1 MQQENR
7 RATESARPLPSA
19 GWRSDSWRTP
29 AVVLICGCLISMV
42 GFGPRS
48 TLGFFLTPMSHDQG
62 WGREVFALSV
72 AIQTLL
78 YGAAQPFSG
87 AIADRFGTVRVII
100 AGTLLYA
107 AGIFMMAHAATP
119 ETLFLSSGVLIG
131 FGLSGCSFNL
141 VLSSFGKLLPE
152 SWRSLAFGAGTA
164 SGSFGQFLFSPLAVG
179 LIDTL
184 GWRTTL
190 EVFAGLLLLIVPL
203 AFAIAT
209 PRSDAPQTSLR
220 SLGKDESQT
229 SLRSLRQDDS
239 QTSLSGLR
247 QNESDQ
253 TSIPSL
259 RKDDPPQTSVR
270 SLRTAEAAPSATQ
283 IQNYKQ
289 ALAEALGHRSY
300 ILLVLGFFT
309 CGFQLGFVTLHLP
322 SYLIDRGL
330 SAEVGGWTLGVI
342 GLFNIVGAMTS
353 GWLGGR
359 MPKRYILVVIYFA
372 RALAVVFLI
381 TMPASPAVALI
392 YGAVTGLLWLSSVP
406 PTAGLVAV
414 MFGTRWMAMLFGIA
428 FFSHQVGGFLGV
440 YLGGL
445 LYEHTGSYD
454 IVWWLGVL
462 FGVLS
467 AVINL
472 PIVEKPVVRPALA
485 AG

>member
-7 RATESARPLPSA
+7 PGSGSVPPLSSVD
-19 GWRSDSWRTP
+19 RRLESWRTP
-29 AVVLICGCLISMV
+29 AVILACGCLISMI

-48 TLGFFLTPMSHDQG
+48 TLGFFLTPMSTAHG

-78 YGAAQPFSG
+78 YGIAQPFSG

-141 VLSSFGKLLPE
+141 VISSFGKLLPE

-179 LIDTL
+179 LVDTV

-209 PRSDAPQTSLR
+209 PRSDAPA
-220 SLGKDESQT
+220 
-229 SLRSLRQDDS
+229 
-239 QTSLSGLR
+239 
-247 QNESDQ
+247 
-253 TSIPSL
+253 
-259 RKDDPPQTSVR
+259 QTSVR
-270 SLRTAEAAPSATQ
+270 SLRKLDSEQTSARSPRKLDPAADAALSAAQ

-330 SAEVGGWTLGVI
+330 SAQVGGWTLGVI
-342 GLFNIVGAMTS
+342 GLFNIVGAMLS

-359 MPKRYILVVIYFA
+359 MPKRYILAVIYFA

-381 TMPASPAVALI
+381 TLPASPAVALI
-392 YGAVTGLLWLSSVP
+392 YGAATGLLWLSSVP

-445 LYEHTGSYD
+445 LYERTGSYD

-467 AVINL
+467 ALINL
-472 PIVEKPVVRPALA
+472 PIVEKPVPRQAPAPA
-485 AG
+485 

>member
-1 MQQENR
+1 MQQDNR
-7 RATESARPLPSA
+7 PGSGSVRARSSID
-19 GWRSDSWRTP
+19 WRLESWRTP
-29 AVVLICGCLISMV
+29 AVILICGCLISMV
-42 GFGPRS
+42 GFGPRA
-48 TLGFFLTPMSHDQG
+48 TLGFFLTPMSTANG

-107 AGIFMMAHAATP
+107 AGIFMMAHASTP

-141 VLSSFGKLLPE
+141 VISSFGKLLPE

-179 LIDTL
+179 LIDTV

-209 PRSDAPQTSLR
+209 PRSDAPA
-220 SLGKDESQT
+220 
-229 SLRSLRQDDS
+229 
-239 QTSLSGLR
+239 
-247 QNESDQ
+247 
-253 TSIPSL
+253 
-259 RKDDPPQTSVR
+259 QTSVR
-270 SLRTAEAAPSATQ
+270 SLRQGELTSPRGLRQPDSETAPSVEQ
-283 IQNYKQ
+283 IQTYKQ

-330 SAEVGGWTLGVI
+330 SAQVGGWTLGVI
-342 GLFNIVGAMTS
+342 GLFNIVGAMLS

-359 MPKRYILVVIYFA
+359 MPKRYILAVIYFA
-372 RALAVVFLI
+372 RALAVVFLV

-445 LYEHTGSYD
+445 LYERTGSYD

-472 PIVEKPVVRPALA
+472 PIVEKPVARLA
-485 AG
+485 TA

>member
-1 MQQENR
+1 
-7 RATESARPLPSA
+7 
-19 GWRSDSWRTP
+19 
-29 AVVLICGCLISMV
+29 MV
-42 GFGPRS
+42 GFGPRA
-48 TLGFFLTPMSHDQG
+48 TLGFFLTPMSTANG

-107 AGIFMMAHAATP
+107 AGIFMMAHASTP

-141 VLSSFGKLLPE
+141 VISSFGKLLPE

-179 LIDTL
+179 LIDTV

-209 PRSDAPQTSLR
+209 PRSDAPA
-220 SLGKDESQT
+220 
-229 SLRSLRQDDS
+229 
-239 QTSLSGLR
+239 
-247 QNESDQ
+247 
-253 TSIPSL
+253 
-259 RKDDPPQTSVR
+259 QTSVR
-270 SLRTAEAAPSATQ
+270 SLRQGELTSPRGLRQPDSETAPSVEQ
-283 IQNYKQ
+283 IQTYKQ

-330 SAEVGGWTLGVI
+330 SAQVGGWTLGVI
-342 GLFNIVGAMTS
+342 GLFNIVGAMLS

-359 MPKRYILVVIYFA
+359 MPKRYILAVIYFA
-372 RALAVVFLI
+372 RALAVVFLV

-445 LYEHTGSYD
+445 LYEQTGSYD

-472 PIVEKPVVRPALA
+472 PIVEKPVARLA
-485 AG
+485 TA

>member
-1 MQQENR
+1 
-7 RATESARPLPSA
+7 
-19 GWRSDSWRTP
+19 
-29 AVVLICGCLISMV
+29 
-42 GFGPRS
+42 
-48 TLGFFLTPMSHDQG
+48 
-62 WGREVFALSV
+62 
-72 AIQTLL
+72 
-78 YGAAQPFSG
+78 
-87 AIADRFGTVRVII
+87 RFGTVRVII

-220 SLGKDESQT
+220 SLRQDESQT

-239 QTSLSGLR
+239 QTSLRSLR
-247 QNESDQ
+247 QDES
-253 TSIPSL
+253 
-259 RKDDPPQTSVR
+259 QTSVR
-270 SLRTAEAAPSATQ
+270 SLRQDDSQTSVPSLRTAEAAPSATQ

-359 MPKRYILVVIYFA
+359 MPKRYILAVIYFA

-381 TMPASPAVALI
+381 TLPASPAVALI
-392 YGAVTGLLWLSSVP
+392 YGAATGLLWLSSVP

-472 PIVEKPVVRPALA
+472 PIVEKPVARLA
-485 AG
+485 TA

>member
-1 MQQENR
+1 MQQDNR
-7 RATESARPLPSA
+7 PGTGSVRSRSSID
-19 GWRSDSWRTP
+19 WRLESWRTP
-29 AVVLICGCLISMV
+29 AVILICGCLISMV
-42 GFGPRS
+42 GFGPRA
-48 TLGFFLTPMSHDQG
+48 TLGFFLTPMSTANG

-107 AGIFMMAHAATP
+107 AGIFMMAHASTP

-141 VLSSFGKLLPE
+141 VISSFGKLLPE

-179 LIDTL
+179 LIDTV

-209 PRSDAPQTSLR
+209 PRSDAPA
-220 SLGKDESQT
+220 
-229 SLRSLRQDDS
+229 
-239 QTSLSGLR
+239 
-247 QNESDQ
+247 
-253 TSIPSL
+253 
-259 RKDDPPQTSVR
+259 QTSVR
-270 SLRTAEAAPSATQ
+270 SLRQGELTSPRGLRQPDSETAPSVEQ
-283 IQNYKQ
+283 IQTYKQ

-322 SYLIDRGL
+322 AYLIDRGL
-330 SAEVGGWTLGVI
+330 SAQVGGWTLGVI
-342 GLFNIVGAMTS
+342 GLFNIVGAMLS

-359 MPKRYILVVIYFA
+359 MPKRYILAVIYFA
-372 RALAVVFLI
+372 RALAVVFLV

-445 LYEHTGSYD
+445 LYERTGSYD

-472 PIVEKPVVRPALA
+472 PIVEKPVARLA
-485 AG
+485 TA

>member
-1 MQQENR
+1 VQQENKP
-7 RATESARPLPSA
+7 ATGGIRPLSSA
-19 GWRSDSWRTP
+19 GWRWDSWRTP
-29 AVVLICGCLISMV
+29 AVVLISGCLISMI

-220 SLGKDESQT
+220 SLRQDESQT

-239 QTSLSGLR
+239 QTSLRSLR
-247 QNESDQ
+247 QDES
-253 TSIPSL
+253 
-259 RKDDPPQTSVR
+259 QTSVR
-270 SLRTAEAAPSATQ
+270 SLRQDDSQTSVPSLRTAEAAPSATQ

-353 GWLGGR
+353 GWLGGH
-359 MPKRYILVVIYFA
+359 MPKRYILAVIYFA

-472 PIVEKPVVRPALA
+472 PIVEKPVARLA
-485 AG
+485 TA

>member
-1 MQQENR
+1 MQQDNR
-7 RATESARPLPSA
+7 PGSGSVRARSSID
-19 GWRSDSWRTP
+19 WRLESWRTP
-29 AVVLICGCLISMV
+29 AVVLICGCLISMI
-42 GFGPRS
+42 GFGPRA

-107 AGIFMMAHAATP
+107 AGIFMMAHASTP

-141 VLSSFGKLLPE
+141 VISSFGKLLPE

-179 LIDTL
+179 LIDTV

-190 EVFAGLLLLIVPL
+190 EIFAGLLLLIVPL

-209 PRSDAPQTSLR
+209 PRSDAAPASPR
-220 SLGKDESQT
+220 
-229 SLRSLRQDDS
+229 
-239 QTSLSGLR
+239 GLR
-247 QNESDQ
+247 QPDSE
-253 TSIPSL
+253 T
-259 RKDDPPQTSVR
+259 
-270 SLRTAEAAPSATQ
+270 APSVEQ
-283 IQNYKQ
+283 IQTYKQ

-330 SAEVGGWTLGVI
+330 SAQVGGWTLGVI
-342 GLFNIVGAMTS
+342 GLFNIVGAMLS

-359 MPKRYILVVIYFA
+359 MPKRYILAVIYFA
-372 RALAVVFLI
+372 RALAVVFLV

-445 LYEHTGSYD
+445 LYERTGSYD

-472 PIVEKPVVRPALA
+472 PIVEKPVARLA
-485 AG
+485 TA

>member
-1 MQQENR
+1 M
-7 RATESARPLPSA
+7 
-19 GWRSDSWRTP
+19 
-29 AVVLICGCLISMV
+29 I
-42 GFGPRS
+42 GFGPRA
-48 TLGFFLTPMSHDQG
+48 TLGFFLTPMSTANG

-107 AGIFMMAHAATP
+107 AGIFMMAHASTP

-141 VLSSFGKLLPE
+141 VISSFGKLLPE

-179 LIDTL
+179 LIDTV

-209 PRSDAPQTSLR
+209 PRSDAAPASPR
-220 SLGKDESQT
+220 
-229 SLRSLRQDDS
+229 
-239 QTSLSGLR
+239 GLR
-247 QNESDQ
+247 QPESE
-253 TSIPSL
+253 T
-259 RKDDPPQTSVR
+259 
-270 SLRTAEAAPSATQ
+270 APSMEQ
-283 IQNYKQ
+283 IQTYKQ

-322 SYLIDRGL
+322 AYLIDRGL
-330 SAEVGGWTLGVI
+330 SAQVGGWTLGVI
-342 GLFNIVGAMTS
+342 GLFNIVGAMLS

-359 MPKRYILVVIYFA
+359 MPKRYILAVIYFA
-372 RALAVVFLI
+372 RALAVVFLV

-445 LYEHTGSYD
+445 LYERTGSYD

-472 PIVEKPVVRPALA
+472 PIVEKPVARPAMA
-485 AG
+485 